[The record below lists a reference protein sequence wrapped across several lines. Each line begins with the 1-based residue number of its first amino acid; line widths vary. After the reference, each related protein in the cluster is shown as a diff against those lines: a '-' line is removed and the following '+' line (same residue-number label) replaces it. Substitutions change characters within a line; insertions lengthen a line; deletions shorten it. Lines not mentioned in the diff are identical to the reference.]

1 MEKINSISDTGP
13 IIYLSKLNLIKLLEI
28 FSPVGI
34 SPEVR
39 SETSNYKISVPVFL
53 KTLELNAKTK
63 DFVELLILQF
73 ELDLGEA
80 EGLALIR
87 QEGAKLFFT
96 DDLDA
101 REAAKQL
108 GVSVHG
114 TIGILIRGYREGKL
128 SKNVVIEKL
137 RALKNTGFFITSD
150 LIEQAIKAVE
160 NYKK

>member
-13 IIYLSKLNLIKLLEI
+13 VLYLSKLDLIKLLEI

-39 SETSNYKISVPVFL
+39 SEINNYKISVPVFL
-53 KTLELNAKTK
+53 KTLELSAKTK

-80 EGLALIR
+80 EGLALVR
-87 QEGAKLFFT
+87 QQGAKLFFT

-108 GVSVHG
+108 GISVHG

-137 RALKNTGFFITSD
+137 RALKDTGFFITSD